1 MWEEHHM
8 SEGAEEEHHMEEYM
22 KEEHHMKEHME
33 EEHHT
38 IHKEE
43 HHMDTYMSTKEG
55 TNMNKAEEKKQSVG
69 FNCSK
74 RSVGRWRFNSSS
86 RSIDK

>member
-1 MWEEHHM
+1 
-8 SEGAEEEHHMEEYM
+8 MEEYM

-43 HHMDTYMSTKEG
+43 HHMDTYMSTMEG
-55 TNMNKAEEKKQSVG
+55 TNMSKAEEKKQSVG
-69 FNCSK
+69 GRSFNCSK
-74 RSVGRWRFNSSS
+74 RSVGHWRFNSSS